1 MKNKRKKNFWK
12 TSIVK
17 ESASVKDVIANLDSS
32 GLQIALVVKNN
43 NELVGSVTDGDIRRS
58 LLAENSLTNLVTSIM
73 TENPLVIHSGLPN
86 EEIRS
91 LMKANKIKQ
100 LPEVNNKG
108 ELVDLHTWDNVS
120 KTSKRPNTFVI
131 MAGGFGKRM
140 EEITDTCPKP
150 MVELGGK
157 PMLEHIIERAKQ
169 EGFRNFIISVYY
181 LADQIK
187 EYFGNGTKWNVHIN
201 YIQEENPLG
210 TAGALSLINI
220 DLQFPFIVT
229 NGDVI
234 SDIKYGEL
242 IDFHNLHMPEATMAV
257 RKHEL
262 VNPYGVVNTDGINI
276 TGLEEKPKYISYVNA
291 GIYALQPGILNY
303 LEKAAYCDMPTLFD
317 NLKSNLK
324 KTIVYP
330 IHEIW
335 FDVGNKTDIKT
346 ANSFINKD
354 QQK

>member
-1 MKNKRKKNFWK
+1 
-12 TSIVK
+12 
-17 ESASVKDVIANLDSS
+17 
-32 GLQIALVVKNN
+32 
-43 NELVGSVTDGDIRRS
+43 
-58 LLAENSLTNLVTSIM
+58 
-73 TENPLVIHSGLPN
+73 
-86 EEIRS
+86 
-91 LMKANKIKQ
+91 
-100 LPEVNNKG
+100 
-108 ELVDLHTWDNVS
+108 
-120 KTSKRPNTFVI
+120 
-131 MAGGFGKRM
+131 
-140 EEITDTCPKP
+140 
-150 MVELGGK
+150 
-157 PMLEHIIERAKQ
+157 
-169 EGFRNFIISVYY
+169 
-181 LADQIK
+181 
-187 EYFGNGTKWNVHIN
+187 
-201 YIQEENPLG
+201 
-210 TAGALSLINI
+210 
-220 DLQFPFIVT
+220 
-229 NGDVI
+229 
-234 SDIKYGEL
+234 
-242 IDFHNLHMPEATMAV
+242 MAV